1 MTFIVSQQHKAVV
14 FNPPPDARVFDVVPT
29 AKPLLYKG
37 TTLAAVPYR
46 LDETRVLRNLGINL
60 PSPIGYLYEW
70 PRDKVL
76 IPQVMPLQMET
87 SAFMTLNPRLHC
99 LNGIGTG
106 KTITNLWAIDFLLR
120 EGAFK
125 KVLVVAPLSTL
136 KDAWENTIF
145 YHFQHLKCRVL
156 HGTAAQRRKRF
167 LEDADIYVINF
178 DGIETILNKKV
189 NSKGQVVDASFV
201 RDDIGCVIIDEGS
214 HYKNSG
220 TDRYKAL
227 NSALKPHMW
236 CWNNTA
242 SPTPQWPTDAWAQ
255 SKLVTP
261 HMLTGFKYFTSF
273 KNATMRQ
280 LTQYKWEPLP
290 NAMDTVYTIL
300 QPSIRFSRDQ
310 VFKDLAEPIFEDR
323 SVDLTAAQRKH
334 YQELMNELCTEVGE
348 GQILASNEGVKMMKL
363 VQAACGVM
371 YDRQGGTH
379 EVDCGPRIN
388 VVKEIIEQ
396 CGEKVIVFAPL
407 EGVVQ
412 MLHREISRLQRNG
425 SSVSCE
431 IVHGATSK
439 ANRDRIFTSF
449 QRSADPHV
457 IVAHPGCMAHGLTL
471 TEASTIVWYA
481 PINSNEIYMQANGRI
496 TRPGQ
501 KVVPMI
507 VNIAATTLERK
518 MYARLRTKTALQ
530 GLLLDM
536 VAQGGGM

>member
-1 MTFIVSQQHKAVV
+1 MTFLVSEAHRAVV
-14 FNPPPDARVFDVVPT
+14 FNPPDARVFDVVPT
-29 AKPLLYKG
+29 AKPFPYKG
-37 TTLAAVPYR
+37 HTLAAVPYR
-46 LDETRVLRNLGINL
+46 LDETRVLRNMGIDL

-70 PRDKVL
+70 PRDKVA
-76 IPQVMPLQMET
+76 IPEVMPLQKES
-87 SAFMTLNPRLHC
+87 SAFLTLNPRAHL

-106 KTITNLWAIDFLLR
+106 KTITNTWAIDFLLR
-120 EGAFK
+120 EGTFK

-145 YHFQHLKCRVL
+145 FHFQHLKCNVL
-156 HGTAAQRRKRF
+156 YGTAQRRRKLF
-167 LEDADIYVINF
+167 LDDADIYVINF
-178 DGIETILNKKV
+178 DGLETIVTKKV
-189 NSKGQVVDASFV
+189 DSKGRLLDASFL
-201 RDDIGCVIIDEGS
+201 RDDIGLVVIDEGS
-214 HYKNSG
+214 HYRNSG
-220 TDRYKAL
+220 TDRYKVL
-227 NSALKPHMW
+227 HRALKPHMW

-255 SKLVTP
+255 CRLVTP
-261 HMLTGFKYFTSF
+261 TTVPQYFLSF
-273 KNATMRQ
+273 KNKTMRQ
-280 LTQYKWEPLP
+280 ITQYKWEPLP
-290 NAMDTVYTIL
+290 NAMDIVYEAMRPAL
-300 QPSIRFSRDQ
+300 RFSRDQ
-310 VFKDLAEPIFEDR
+310 VFADLHEPVYEDR
-323 SVDLTAAQRKH
+323 SVDLTTAQRKH
-334 YQELMNELCTEVGE
+334 YQELMNELATEIGA
-348 GQILASNEGVKMMKL
+348 GQIIASNEGVKMMKL
-363 VQAACGVM
+363 VQAACGVL
-371 YDRQGGTH
+371 YDRQGQTH

-412 MLHREISRLQRNG
+412 MLHREISKLQRNG
-425 SSVSCE
+425 SSVTCE

-439 ANRDRIFTSF
+439 ANRDRIFSSF
-449 QRSADPHV
+449 QRTPDPHV

-507 VNIAATTLERK
+507 VNIAATALERK
-518 MYARLRTKTALQ
+518 MYTRLKTKTALQ

-536 VAQGGGM
+536 VAQGGGV